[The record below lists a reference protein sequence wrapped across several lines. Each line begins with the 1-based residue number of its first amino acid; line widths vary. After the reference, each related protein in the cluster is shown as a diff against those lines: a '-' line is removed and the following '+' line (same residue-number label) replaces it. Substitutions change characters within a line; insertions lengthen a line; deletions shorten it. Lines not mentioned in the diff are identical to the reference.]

1 MSRPIEPAARI
12 TVAGCGTAV
21 PDGDRA
27 CSGYFLETGRVRLL
41 LDCGPGVVHR
51 LARFHLDW
59 QGITHLAISHFHTD
73 HVGDVPMLFFALRHG
88 MPPGRVQPLTVY
100 GPVGV
105 RALLAGLASVF
116 GEHLRD
122 PGFPVEVVE
131 LEPGRSV
138 PLGEGARASAHQTP
152 HTANSLAYR
161 IVTEAGDVGYTG
173 DTGYSEEVADFLA
186 GTSILVAE
194 CSLPDDAAVPTH
206 LTPSRLGRMAARA
219 APARLVVTHVY
230 PQLDRAQIP
239 DRLRASGWTGPCL
252 VAFDGLQLPVQR
264 PDPS

>member
-1 MSRPIEPAARI
+1 MSRPSDRPARL

-21 PDGDRA
+21 PEPDRA
-27 CSGYFLETGRVRLL
+27 CSGYFVEAGRVRLL

-51 LARFHLDW
+51 LARLQLGW
-59 QGITHLAISHFHTD
+59 QEIT

-105 RALLAGLASVF
+105 RAFFAGLVAVF
-116 GEHLRD
+116 GEHLHD
-122 PGFPVEVVE
+122 PGFPVDVIEV
-131 LEPGRSV
+131 EPGRSV
-138 PLGEGARASAHQTP
+138 PLGDDASASAHRTP
-152 HTANSLAYR
+152 HTSNSIAYR
-161 IVTEAGDVGYTG
+161 IVTQAGDVGYTG
-173 DTGYSEEVADFLA
+173 DTGYSEDVADFLA

-219 APARLVVTHVY
+219 APAQLVVTHVY
-230 PQLDRAQIP
+230 PQLDRAQLP
-239 DRLRASGWTGPCL
+239 DRLRANGWNGPCL
-252 VAFDGLQLPVQR
+252 VAFDGLQLPVR
-264 PDPS
+264 RTDPT